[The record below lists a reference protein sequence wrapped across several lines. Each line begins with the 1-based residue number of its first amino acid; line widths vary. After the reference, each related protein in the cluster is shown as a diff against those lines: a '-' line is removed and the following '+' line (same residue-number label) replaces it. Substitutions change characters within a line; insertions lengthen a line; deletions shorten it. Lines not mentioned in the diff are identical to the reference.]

1 MFFGGAVRF
10 DDLSQGVDVATG
22 NLSQRLRSVYILDL
36 ANGLIHQPVELFII
50 GPRVDGERADLVGAN
65 GGGRSAFQVRKP
77 APGGLFV
84 PGKRRVAV
92 DIRLFA
98 GRGLGVRSF
107 FVLGEDGIARVL
119 VGGEADSLSEAFEQS
134 RRDIVLLLPDVKKVP
149 YLCNVLRALVEERG
163 GHDHIG

>member
-36 ANGLIHQPVELFII
+36 ANGLIHQSVELFII
-50 GPRVDGERADLVGAN
+50 GPRVDGEWADLVGAN

-77 APGGLFV
+77 AAGGLFV

-98 GRGLGVRSF
+98 GRGLGGRSF

-119 VGGEADSLSEAFEQS
+119 VGGEADSLSEAFEQG
-134 RRDIVLLLPDVKKVP
+134 RRDVVLLLPDVKKVP
-149 YLCNVLRALVEERG
+149 NLCNVLRALVEERG
-163 GHDHIG
+163 GHDHVG